1 MLRREA
7 SVAVGFI
14 GPYRCAQLL
23 SDTVPEQCQ
32 LLSIGIFSLYH
43 AGYERKDF
51 GEREC
56 KQATLPL
63 RKTMWGNPQ
72 KLEGIKNTAARVVFR
87 AHGKEVGITRVCE
100 KHREHVVL
108 A

>member
-32 LLSIGIFSLYH
+32 LLSIGIFSLSH
-43 AGYERKDF
+43 AGYERKHS
-51 GEREC
+51 GECEC

-87 AHGKEVGITRVCE
+87 AHGKKFGITRIRE
-100 KHREHVVL
+100 KHVL